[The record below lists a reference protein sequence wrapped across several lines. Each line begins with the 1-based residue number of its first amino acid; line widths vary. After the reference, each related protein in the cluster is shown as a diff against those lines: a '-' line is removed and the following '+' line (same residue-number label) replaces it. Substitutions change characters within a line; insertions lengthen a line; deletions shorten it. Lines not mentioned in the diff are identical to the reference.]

1 MYENSEF
8 DSLYISEKWNI
19 FRIFISMYES
29 LKLMKVE
36 AVNGIN
42 AGDIEKRD
50 RDHGNKILKFSPKQN
65 YLSQRYSEW
74 PFWCIMIQ
82 MIHVGH

>member
-36 AVNGIN
+36 AVNEIN
-42 AGDIEKRD
+42 AGDIEKSN
-50 RDHGNKILKFSPKQN
+50 RDHGKKILKFSPKTK
-65 YLSQRYSEW
+65 LS
-74 PFWCIMIQ
+74 ITTL
-82 MIHVGH
+82 

>member
-29 LKLMKVE
+29 LKLMKVDGPIPI
-36 AVNGIN
+36 VL
-42 AGDIEKRD
+42 
-50 RDHGNKILKFSPKQN
+50 GNF
-65 YLSQRYSEW
+65 
-74 PFWCIMIQ
+74 
-82 MIHVGH
+82 

>member
-42 AGDIEKRD
+42 AGDIQKSN
-50 RDHGNKILKFSPKQN
+50 RDHGKKILKFSPKIK
-65 YLSQRYSEW
+65 LS
-74 PFWCIMIQ
+74 ITTL
-82 MIHVGH
+82 

>member
-1 MYENSEF
+1 
-8 DSLYISEKWNI
+8 
-19 FRIFISMYES
+19 
-29 LKLMKVE
+29 MKVE

-50 RDHGNKILKFSPKQN
+50 RDHGNKILKFSLKQN
-65 YLSQRYSEW
+65 YLSQRYSEC
-74 PFWCIMIQ
+74 PFWCIMMQ

>member
-42 AGDIEKRD
+42 AGDI
-50 RDHGNKILKFSPKQN
+50 
-65 YLSQRYSEW
+65 
-74 PFWCIMIQ
+74 
-82 MIHVGH
+82 